1 MAHAIWSGAINFG
14 LVSIPVRLVSA
25 VRANDL
31 SFHMLH
37 AKDKGR
43 IHNER
48 VCDVCHKKV
57 EWADLVKGYE
67 YDDGK
72 YVVLD
77 EKDFEAAAPELTK
90 SIDIEEFVDLDQV
103 DPRFF
108 DTPYYLEPEKKGAHA
123 YAVLREALLKSK
135 KVGIARVVLR
145 TREHLAALKPV
156 GNALTLELM
165 HFNDEL
171 VPPEDVDVPTKR
183 DTISAGEMKAA
194 MMLVNAM
201 EGPFEPKRYKD
212 TYRETMLQT
221 IQKKAKGKKIT
232 AAAPKAARAKDQGLD
247 DIVSALQRS
256 LTTRAKGRA
265 AAAKSPK
272 GTKAAKPARGTK
284 ARS

>member
-1 MAHAIWSGAINFG
+1 M
-14 LVSIPVRLVSA
+14 
-25 VRANDL
+25 
-31 SFHMLH
+31 
-37 AKDKGR
+37 
-43 IHNER
+43 
-48 VCDVCHKKV
+48 
-57 EWADLVKGYE
+57 
-67 YDDGK
+67 
-72 YVVLD
+72 
-77 EKDFEAAAPELTK
+77 
-90 SIDIEEFVDLDQV
+90 
-103 DPRFF
+103 
-108 DTPYYLEPEKKGAHA
+108 
-123 YAVLREALLKSK
+123 
-135 KVGIARVVLR
+135 
-145 TREHLAALKPV
+145 LKPV